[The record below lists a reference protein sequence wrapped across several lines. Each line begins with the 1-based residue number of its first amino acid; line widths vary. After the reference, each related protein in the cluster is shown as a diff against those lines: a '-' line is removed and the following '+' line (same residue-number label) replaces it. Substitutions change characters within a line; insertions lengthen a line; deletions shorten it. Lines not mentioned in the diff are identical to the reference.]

1 MLFTVNVIKKSYKE
15 RRYHMSSPIRPIDM
29 SGIVQ
34 RSQEA
39 SQMKHQENNKPLVD
53 NQNFGQHF
61 NKEIKHQM
69 DSVTDSQ
76 KSEKKKEQYD
86 AKKKGN
92 GGEYER
98 GQKKKREKKEH
109 AEKVII
115 KSQNSFDIRI

>member
-1 MLFTVNVIKKSYKE
+1 
-15 RRYHMSSPIRPIDM
+15 MSSPIRPIDV
-29 SGIVQ
+29 SGVVQ
-34 RSQEA
+34 RSQEV
-39 SQMKHQENNKPLVD
+39 SQMKHQENNKPIVD

-61 NKEIKHQM
+61 SKEIKHQM

-76 KSEKKKEQYD
+76 KGEKKKEQYD